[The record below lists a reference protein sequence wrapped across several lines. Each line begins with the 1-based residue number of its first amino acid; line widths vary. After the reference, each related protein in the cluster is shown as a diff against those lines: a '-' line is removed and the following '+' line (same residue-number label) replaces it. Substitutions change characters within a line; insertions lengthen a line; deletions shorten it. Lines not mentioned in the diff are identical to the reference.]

1 MQAILR
7 LLRFVNRLF
16 TETET
21 AFYHIFPSLKN
32 GQLLMLPAPAD
43 PNDFVNNN
51 LNINSAGVAGATSNS
66 KLLVMKKTLL
76 YVGTFIGVLL
86 LTMAFSST
94 SFGQA
99 TVTSDADDY
108 MPRSTA
114 TFTGAGFEPFEA
126 VELKVKNLSYPC
138 NTVFADSSYLP
149 WTVTAD
155 ETGGFITTWTVCD
168 CSGDSLRLKATGQT
182 SGSIAYAYFTDATA
196 SSGEGDMSVVLTP
209 VCSGSSGN
217 SFVFTFQGP
226 NKDYNAGS
234 QLTLLVPATWTT
246 PQITTASNPGFISIT
261 AGSGVTVGSPTISG
275 SGPWT
280 VTVNFNYASATSS
293 KSFTISYG
301 GGGTKVT
308 APSALG
314 TSTFETRTKQNG
326 GSLTLLGTNNQP
338 KVVVQN
344 PPTATAGN
352 DQNSAATCG
361 TTVTLAGNNPPSGSN
376 GKWTIVSGGSGS
388 FNDDTKNNT
397 TFTGTSGNTY
407 VLRWTVTTGQC
418 SNSDE
423 VNITLNRNPTT
434 ADAGTPQTICFNS
447 TATLDANT
455 PDVGAGAGLWSI
467 VGGSPDMSP
476 TQFSS
481 TSDPNAIF
489 TPAAA
494 GNYTLKWTIS
504 NSPCTA
510 SSDNVAITVRAL
522 PTATISIQSP
532 NPTTICTGGTTVFRL
547 TGPANGSVTYDID
560 GVIQPAVTL
569 NGGGNANVTTAA
581 LTANTTYNLVKVSY
595 PTSASA
601 PTCETTATGFVT
613 VTVVAQPVNPTI
625 NVKSPDVASV
635 CAGQDLSATFNAGS
649 GGLGCSD
656 DFEYSTNG
664 GTSWTA
670 YTPGATISTA
680 SLAGQTVMIHGRHN
694 NCTANTGCT
703 ATYDLLASWTVIA
716 QPVNPTLN
724 VKSPDLSSVCAGQN
738 VSATFNAGSGG
749 LGCSDDFEYST
760 DGGTS
765 WTAYTPGA
773 NINTASLAG
782 QTVMIHGRHNNC
794 TVNTGCTA
802 TYDLLTSWTVV
813 AQPVNPT
820 LNVKAPNLASV
831 CVGQNVSA
839 TFNAG
844 SGGLGCSDDFEYS
857 TNGGTSWTAYTPGA
871 AISTASLA
879 GQTVMIHGRHNNC
892 TANTGCTATYDLLAS
907 WTVVAQPVNPT
918 LNVKSPNV
926 AAVCP
931 GQDVSA
937 TFNAGSGGLGCS
949 DDFEYS
955 TNGGTSWTAYT
966 PGATIS
972 TASLAGQTVM
982 IHGRHNNCSANTGC
996 TATYDL
1002 LTSWTVQAP
1011 TVVTGHFIN
1020 SAPNTTNTSFVYG
1033 CTTPVLSVT
1042 ATGQGTVT
1050 YKWFR
1055 TTTSTNSGG
1064 TQVGTGSSY
1073 TVPAATPVGTY
1084 YYHAEA
1090 IATCGTT
1097 PSNVFTVVI
1106 NQQEAEADGTLYY
1119 TGPANAWTPNT
1130 SSNTATV
1137 TLSAFIKNS
1146 TAADA
1151 VCGDIATARITF
1163 QVKNSSGI
1171 WTNVSSAQNLPVS
1184 YVDPNNPSKGGT
1196 AAAIVQLNI
1205 SNNTATQIFDLRVI
1219 VSGNYKAAEKYG
1231 FSQITIS
1238 KLVPGGSIS
1247 GGTLLCGSTSS
1258 GQLRPSTVIPSLL
1271 GFGVEY
1277 VVKQGKVQSPKGK
1290 VNLYVSSYFDLNGT
1304 STFPTLNWY
1313 KISTNAIASLT
1324 ITGKTSTTNAKAS
1337 FTSKASVARFNFIT
1351 GETIP
1356 IEGNCTTVMDI
1367 EDVSITGSINFQDK
1381 IALTIYRNS
1390 GGVWYSNN
1398 WVTSQTVA
1406 RNICGGDLTASGTT
1420 SPISS
1425 PSVLDEST
1433 RLNLVTP
1440 GTFKVRAFPNPTTHL
1455 FTIDVQSSSNEPIEV
1470 KVFDMIGHMVY
1481 YRKGLLKEEHHRFGQ
1496 MLTDGMYMLHV
1507 TQGDKQQT
1515 ITIIKK

>member
-7 LLRFVNRLF
+7 LLRYVNRLI

-21 AFYHIFPSLKN
+21 AYHRIFPSLKN
-32 GQLLMLPAPAD
+32 GELLMMPTPVD
-43 PNDFVNNN
+43 PTEFLDETYNSNN
-51 LNINSAGVAGATSNS
+51 STGVAGASSTLKPRLMS
-66 KLLVMKKTLL
+66 KRLLFF
-76 YVGTFIGVLL
+76 GTFLSVLF
-86 LTMAFSST
+86 LTMAFSSK

-108 MPRSTA
+108 APRSTA
-114 TFTGAGFEPFEA
+114 TFTGAGFQPFEE
-126 VELKVKNLSYPC
+126 VQLKVKNLSYPC

-155 ETGGFITTWTVCD
+155 ADGGFVTTWLVCD
-168 CSGDSLRLKATGQT
+168 CPGDSLRLKVTGLT
-182 SGSIAYAYFTDATA
+182 SGYIAYTYFTDAA
-196 SSGEGDMSVVLTP
+196 GDGTGTMTVSPSP
-209 VCSGSSGN
+209 VCTSSTGN
-217 SFVFTFQGP
+217 NFVFTFTTPSNRDFNLANSQVELTVQSGFSSFQ
-226 NKDYNAGS
+226 NSNSSGAGYIS
-234 QLTLLVPATWTT
+234 IGLGTATSVAITSISSTTLLL
-246 PQITTASNPGFISIT
+246 N
-261 AGSGVTVGSPTISG
+261 
-275 SGPWT
+275 
-280 VTVNFNYASATSS
+280 VNMLRST
-293 KSFTISYG
+293 SFTISYSNVSVPAVANNYTFAVRTRSG
-301 GGGTKVT
+301 ST
-308 APSALG
+308 APPGASALAAI
-314 TSTFETRTKQNG
+314 NP
-326 GSLTLLGTNNQP
+326 NNATIG
-338 KVVVQN
+338 VIA
-344 PPTATAGN
+344 PPTTTAGA
-352 DQNSAATCG
+352 DQLTICG
-361 TTVTLAGNNPPSGSN
+361 TTATLAANKAPNGSA
-376 GKWTIVSGGSGS
+376 GLWTITSGTGGSFS
-388 FNDDTKNNT
+388 STSDEKA
-397 TFTGTSGNTY
+397 TFTGTAGVAY
-407 VLRWTVTTGQC
+407 VLKWTITTGQC

-423 VNITLNRNPTT
+423 VNITLNQNPTT

-532 NPTTICTGGTTVFRL
+532 NPTTICTSGTTVFRL
-547 TGPANGSVTYDID
+547 TGPANGSVTYND
-560 GVIQPAVTL
+560 GIKDTTVTL
-569 NGGGNANVTTAA
+569 NGGGNLNLTTVA
-581 LTANTTYNLVKVSY
+581 LTSDRTYTLVKVRY
-595 PTSASA
+595 PTSGSD
-601 PTCETTATGFVT
+601 PTCETNVTGFVT
-613 VTVVAQPVNPTI
+613 VTVVAQPLNPTI
-625 NVKSPDVASV
+625 NVKSPDVTSV
-635 CAGQDLSATFNAGS
+635 CA
-649 GGLGCSD
+649 
-656 DFEYSTNG
+656 
-664 GTSWTA
+664 
-670 YTPGATISTA
+670 
-680 SLAGQTVMIHGRHN
+680 
-694 NCTANTGCT
+694 
-703 ATYDLLASWTVIA
+703 
-716 QPVNPTLN
+716 
-724 VKSPDLSSVCAGQN
+724 
-738 VSATFNAGSGG
+738 
-749 LGCSDDFEYST
+749 
-760 DGGTS
+760 
-765 WTAYTPGA
+765 
-773 NINTASLAG
+773 
-782 QTVMIHGRHNNC
+782 
-794 TVNTGCTA
+794 
-802 TYDLLTSWTVV
+802 
-813 AQPVNPT
+813 
-820 LNVKAPNLASV
+820 
-831 CVGQNVSA
+831 GQNVSA

-871 AISTASLA
+871 NISTASLA

-892 TANTGCTATYDLLAS
+892 TANTGCTATYDLLA
-907 WTVVAQPVNPT
+907 
-918 LNVKSPNV
+918 
-926 AAVCP
+926 
-931 GQDVSA
+931 
-937 TFNAGSGGLGCS
+937 
-949 DDFEYS
+949 
-955 TNGGTSWTAYT
+955 
-966 PGATIS
+966 
-972 TASLAGQTVM
+972 
-982 IHGRHNNCSANTGC
+982 
-996 TATYDL
+996 
-1002 LTSWTVQAP
+1002 SWTVQAP

-1106 NQQEAEADGTLYY
+1106 NQQEASAENDGALYY

-1163 QVKNSSGI
+1163 QVKNSAGA
-1171 WTNVSSAQNLPVS
+1171 WTNIPSAQNLPVY

-1205 SNNTATQIFDLRVI
+1205 SNNSATQIFDLKVI
-1219 VSGNYKAAEKYG
+1219 VGGNYKAAEKCGY
-1231 FSQITIS
+1231 SQITIS
-1238 KLVPGGSIS
+1238 KLVPGGAIS
-1247 GGTLLCGSTSS
+1247 GGTLLCGNTAS
-1258 GQLRPSTVIPSLL
+1258 GLLRPSAIIPSLL

-1290 VNLYVSSYFDLNGT
+1290 LNLYVSSYSDLNGVN
-1304 STFPTLNWY
+1304 TFPTLNWY

-1337 FTSKASVARFNFIT
+1337 FTSKANVARYNFNT

-1356 IEGNCTTVMDI
+1356 IEGNCTMVLDI
-1367 EDVSITGSINFQDK
+1367 EDVNCTGAINFQDK
-1381 IALTIYRNS
+1381 VAITVYRNA
-1390 GGVWYSNN
+1390 GGNWYSNN
-1398 WVTSQTVA
+1398 WVTSQTIP
-1406 RNICGGDLTASGTT
+1406 RNICGGDVTASGTT
-1420 SPISS
+1420 TPISS
-1425 PSVLDEST
+1425 PSTLDEST
-1433 RLNLVTP
+1433 RVDLVTP

-1455 FTIDVQSSSNEPIEV
+1455 FTIDVQSASNEPIEV
-1470 KVFDMIGHMVY
+1470 KVFDMMGHMVY
-1481 YRKGLLKEEHHRFGQ
+1481 YRNGLLKQEHHRFGQ

-1507 TQGDKQQT
+1507 KQGDKQQT
-1515 ITIIKK
+1515 ITVIKK